1 MTPNPP
7 DLATALQPAASAT
20 DENSRAAASC
30 TIVIFGASG
39 DLTKRKLIP
48 ALYEIATQKPP
59 TPRFAVIGFA
69 RTPTSDDAFRKTAAE
84 AAGKNG
90 SSDGAGGS
98 PGGATGS
105 RGGEKGGDGKQHD
118 EKLRAF

>member
-7 DLATALQPAASAT
+7 DLATALRPEAPAAG
-20 DENSRAAASC
+20 EKSRAATSC

-48 ALYEIATQKPP
+48 ALYEIASQKPA
-59 TPRFAVIGFA
+59 PRFAVIGFA

-84 AAGKNG
+84 AAGSNG
-90 SSDGAGGS
+90 SSGLAGGAA
-98 PGGATGS
+98 GGPTGS
-105 RGGEKGGDGKQHD
+105 MGDEKGGDEKPGD
-118 EKLRAF
+118 EKL

>member
-7 DLATALQPAASAT
+7 DLATALRPEAPAAG
-20 DENSRAAASC
+20 ENSRAAASC

-48 ALYEIATQKPP
+48 ALYEIARQKPP

-69 RTPTSDDAFRKTAAE
+69 RTATSDDAFRKTAAE
-84 AAGKNG
+84 AVGKNG
-90 SSDGAGGS
+90 SSGS
-98 PGGATGS
+98 AGGATGPT
-105 RGGEKGGDGKQHD
+105 G
-118 EKLRAF
+118 